1 MAQYVCTQYGEA
13 ARPERLRL
21 HPSGWMCWS
30 QYVQDGRC
38 CRSRTM
44 HLLLGG
50 GLPRAGPGDRARAR
64 RAEVL
69 EAPGSVHLMVTHKSI
84 LRALLCV
91 ALGLPPTSFRAF
103 DIHNGGIC
111 NFRRGPRGPPPA
123 ASCPCCCRRC
133 C

>member
-1 MAQYVCTQYGEA
+1 MPASICVDMLVPKRT
-13 ARPERLRL
+13 
-21 HPSGWMCWS
+21 
-30 QYVQDGRC
+30 RC
-38 CRSRTM
+38 AGPTP
-44 HLLLGG
+44 HTLLLDD
-50 GLPRAGPGDRARAR
+50 GLPRFSSSHAARAR

-111 NFRRGPRGPPPA
+111 NFRRGPRGRRPPRPA
-123 ASCPCCCRRC
+123 RAAAAAGCC
-133 C
+133 

>member
-1 MAQYVCTQYGEA
+1 MHMHVEA
-13 ARPERLRL
+13 APRTADRNTWASVWVDALVPKRT
-21 HPSGWMCWS
+21 
-30 QYVQDGRC
+30 RC
-38 CRSRTM
+38 AAPKPHT
-44 HLLLGG
+44 LLPNGAPPPPP
-50 GLPRAGPGDRARAR
+50 PRARPGNPARAR

-111 NFRRGPRGPPPA
+111 NFRRGPRGRPPA
-123 ASCPCCCRRC
+123 ASCPRRRC
-133 C
+133 CCC